1 MKSWLT
7 LHRRL
12 MLLTASR
19 CSMKISAVFT
29 TQNRSFYACPN
40 LIRQPATTNVDKPRS
55 FPLKLQPMGLL
66 LLPLFRLLLYI
77 TTIPTILRPK
87 TVQLTRMN
95 FSLLF
100 TCSVVMKMESHI
112 NRQTRL
118 APIADHGI
126 LFHAYSSSGRCNI
139 SNSYVKDIEEMAV
152 LYKSMSPS
160 VCSSFFLSFFLFP
173 STLRSPLIQC
183 NPF

>member
-7 LHRRL
+7 LRRRL
-12 MLLTASR
+12 MLLTALR
-19 CSMKISAVFT
+19 CSMKTSAVFT
-29 TQNRSFYACPN
+29 TQSRFFYACPN
-40 LIRQPATTNVDKPRS
+40 LIRQLATTDVDKPRS
-55 FPLKLQPMGLL
+55 FPLKLHPMC
-66 LLPLFRLLLYI
+66 LPPLPPPRSHLLLY
-77 TTIPTILRPK
+77 TTIIPTIPHPK
-87 TVQLTRMN
+87 TVQLTRMD

-139 SNSYVKDIEEMAV
+139 TNSYVKDIEEMAV

-160 VCSSFFLSFFLFP
+160 VCFSFFSLLLFHPSF
-173 STLRSPLIQC
+173 IQS
-183 NPF
+183 NSF